1 MSMRRQ
7 AAVPL
12 AVLALVVAAV
22 AATPAGGQ
30 TSAKPVRVTLTEYR
44 VQLSRS
50 VVPRGRVVFQV
61 VNRGSIAHDFTFV
74 APGRGTRVLRPGQQ
88 QAFTVTFT
96 RNGLHRFRSSIT
108 GHAALGMQGTL
119 RVGKG
124 KAPPLRSGTT
134 DAPFALTQIAQGLGS
149 LTHVTAPPGDAERL
163 LVAHRDGLVSL
174 LKGGVLQSEPFL
186 DLRDRVRSG
195 YENGLHSLAFAPDYA
210 QSGLFYVA
218 YNDLSANLRVVEFR
232 RSEASPDVADP
243 VSRRRVLTVVKPTET
258 HNGGM
263 LQFGPTGNLY
273 VSVGDGGADPPAIP
287 VGAPAQVLSSPLG
300 SILRIDPR
308 GGRPYAVPST
318 NPFVDADDALS
329 EIVAYGL
336 RNPWRFW
343 IDARTR
349 TMLIADVGEKA
360 REEIN
365 VLPLDRLGLNFGWPC
380 LEGTVVTD
388 FAVDGCD
395 GATLTAPVY
404 EYAYERPSRCSIIGG
419 VTVRDARLPRL
430 AGLYLWSDLCDGVIR
445 AIHPGASK
453 PAEIPLK
460 RRVPAPTSFGVD
472 ALGRVHVTT
481 LDGRLFRLD
490 PA

>member
-1 MSMRRQ
+1 
-7 AAVPL
+7 
-12 AVLALVVAAV
+12 
-22 AATPAGGQ
+22 
-30 TSAKPVRVTLTEYR
+30 
-44 VQLSRS
+44 
-50 VVPRGRVVFQV
+50 
-61 VNRGSIAHDFTFV
+61 
-74 APGRGTRVLRPGQQ
+74 
-88 QAFTVTFT
+88 
-96 RNGLHRFRSSIT
+96 
-108 GHAALGMQGTL
+108 MQGAL

-134 DAPFALTQIAQGLGS
+134 EAPFRLTPVAEGLGS
-149 LTHVTAPPGDAERL
+149 LTHVAAPPGDGERL
-163 LVAHRDGLVSL
+163 MVAHRNGLVSL
-174 LKGGVLQSEPFL
+174 LKGGVLQSEPLL

-195 YENGLHSLAFAPDYA
+195 YENGLHSIAFAPDYA
-210 QSGLFYVA
+210 QSGLFYVS
-218 YNDLSANLRVVEFR
+218 YNDLSANLRVAEFR
-232 RSEASPDVADP
+232 RSNESPDVADP
-243 VSRRRVLTVVKPTET
+243 VSRRRVLTIVKPTET

-287 VGAPAQVLSSPLG
+287 VGAPAQILSSPLG

-308 GGRPYAVPST
+308 GGRPYAVPSS
-318 NPFVDADDALS
+318 NPFVDAHDALP

-349 TMLIADVGEKA
+349 TMIIADVGEKA

-388 FAVDGCD
+388 FQADGCA
-395 GATLTAPVY
+395 GGMFTAPVFEY
-404 EYAYERPSRCSIIGG
+404 EYARPSRCSIIGG
-419 VTVRDARLPRL
+419 VTVRDARVPRL

-445 AIHPGASK
+445 AIHPGAPA

-481 LDGRLFRLD
+481 LDGRLYRLD
-490 PA
+490 PS